1 MENYRY
7 YLIADAM
14 TRSQLQNFKKETPI
28 EYFDTVLALKQR
40 YTELRERPYNNEPT
54 WDEQMQLPCARLTVG
69 VERADPKTTVT
80 VMEVRGGVNYLSD
93 DYRSPFGDTTDKQLL
108 AKAKELVE
116 AVGVD
121 RIRPC
126 LYKKVDGHIQIR
138 TGSDR
143 HITGWPYANELCS
156 NLHFS
161 RFLNQNAKEMFLVRD
176 GQQIQETRA
185 DGTRQRK
192 TVNAIDS
199 SHLYVGQQGFHVLQ
213 YADMIYR
220 AGIYVEPL
228 HPQPGDLLD
237 KLQIYQSDKSR
248 FESYDSVKGKL
259 QIRDFR
265 RVYVGNMPQNYTP
278 DKCYQ
283 DFNMNNRPCPASMRS
298 LSIGDIV
305 VMQTGEQE
313 TALYVDTFGFK
324 DVGHLLPGLHE
335 ITARQEQQALDE
347 LER

>member
-14 TRSQLQNFKKETPI
+14 TRAPLQNFKKETPI

-69 VERADPKTTVT
+69 VERANPKTTVT

-126 LYKKVDGHIQIR
+126 LYKKMDGRIQIR

-143 HITGWPYANELCS
+143 HITVWPYADELCS

-161 RFLNQNAKEMFLVRD
+161 RFLNQNGKEMFLVRD

-199 SHLYVGQQGFHVLQ
+199 SHLYVGQQGSTFC
-213 YADMIYR
+213 
-220 AGIYVEPL
+220 
-228 HPQPGDLLD
+228 
-237 KLQIYQSDKSR
+237 
-248 FESYDSVKGKL
+248 
-259 QIRDFR
+259 
-265 RVYVGNMPQNYTP
+265 NMP
-278 DKCYQ
+278 
-283 DFNMNNRPCPASMRS
+283 
-298 LSIGDIV
+298 I
-305 VMQTGEQE
+305 
-313 TALYVDTFGFK
+313 
-324 DVGHLLPGLHE
+324 
-335 ITARQEQQALDE
+335 
-347 LER
+347 